1 MESEKWALLSRAG
14 WSGEIYFDFTAEAL
28 STPGAFGFYM
38 TFFKKVWPIVWKDM
52 ISELRSKE
60 VLISMCFFAFLVLII
75 FNFAFYTGVGQA
87 RGVLSGMLW
96 VAFIFSGLL
105 GLNQTFGSEKD
116 RGSLQGLLLC
126 PVSRATIYVG
136 KVTGN
141 FIFMAIMEIL
151 ILVLFAILFR
161 VNLWGFLGPLLFIIF
176 LGTLGFVFVGTI
188 FSAMS
193 VNAKSREI
201 LLSIILF
208 PIVVP
213 LIIAS
218 VKATEKILG
227 GASLIELYGWLKIL
241 VAFDIVFFLISF
253 WTFDFVLEE

>member
-1 MESEKWALLSRAG
+1 MA
-14 WSGEIYFDFTAEAL
+14 FFT
-28 STPGAFGFYM
+28 
-38 TFFKKVWPIVWKDM
+38 KVWPIVWKDLV
-52 ISELRSKE
+52 SELRTKE

-75 FNFAFYTGVGQA
+75 FNFSFFTGIEGSQ
-87 RGVLSGMLW
+87 GVLSGMLW

-126 PVSRATIYVG
+126 PISRPTIYIG
-136 KVTGN
+136 KVISN
-141 FIFMAIMEIL
+141 FLFMSIMELFIL
-151 ILVLFAILFR
+151 ILFAILFR
-161 VNLWGFLGPLLFIIF
+161 INLWTVLPLLFPVIF
-176 LGTLGFVFVGTI
+176 LGTSGFVFVGTI

-193 VNAKSREI
+193 VNARAREI

-218 VKATEKILG
+218 VKATEKILQG
-227 GASLIELYGWLKIL
+227 KAFPEISGWLKIL
-241 VAFDIVFFLISF
+241 LAFDCIFFFISYVM
-253 WTFDFVLEE
+253 FDFVLEE

>member
-1 MESEKWALLSRAG
+1 MCGIGVR
-14 WSGEIYFDFTAEAL
+14 
-28 STPGAFGFYM
+28 YM

-75 FNFAFYTGVGQA
+75 LNFAFFTGIGQVS
-87 RGVLSGMLW
+87 GILSGILW

-136 KVTGN
+136 KVIGN
-141 FIFMAIMEIL
+141 FLFMSIMEIL

-161 VNLWGFLGPLLFIIF
+161 VNLWGVLTPLSLIIF
-176 LGTLGFVFVGTI
+176 LGTLGFVSVGTI

-193 VNAKSREI
+193 VNARAREI
-201 LLSIILF
+201 LLTVILF

-218 VKATEKILG
+218 VKATEKIFQGRPL
-227 GASLIELYGWLKIL
+227 AEIYGWLKIL
-241 VAFDIVFFLISF
+241 IAFDIIFFLVSY
-253 WTFDFVLEE
+253 WTFDFVVEE

>member
-1 MESEKWALLSRAG
+1 MK
-14 WSGEIYFDFTAEAL
+14 
-28 STPGAFGFYM
+28 
-38 TFFKKVWPIVWKDM
+38 FFERVWPIVWKDM
-52 ISELRSKE
+52 ITELRTKE

-75 FNFAFYTGVGQA
+75 FNFAFFTGLGQQE
-87 RGVLSGMLW
+87 GILSGMLW

-126 PVSRATIYVG
+126 PVSRSAIYMG
-136 KVTGN
+136 KLIGN
-141 FIFMAIMEIL
+141 FLFMAIMEVL

-161 VNLWGFLGPLLFIIF
+161 VDILGILGPLSLVIL

-193 VNAKSREI
+193 VNAKAREI
-201 LLSIILF
+201 LLTIILF

-213 LIIAS
+213 LVIAS
-218 VKATEKILG
+218 VKATEKILQG
-227 GASLIELYGWLKIL
+227 TPFSEIYGWLKIL
-241 VAFDIVFFLISF
+241 LAFDIVFFLVSL
-253 WTFDFVLEE
+253 WAFDFVLEE

>member
-1 MESEKWALLSRAG
+1 MSDAWDRG
-14 WSGEIYFDFTAEAL
+14 CRH
-28 STPGAFGFYM
+28 YM

-75 FNFAFYTGVGQA
+75 FNFAFFTGIGQVK
-87 RGVLSGMLW
+87 GILSGMLW

-126 PVSRATIYVG
+126 PVSRSAIYVG
-136 KVTGN
+136 KVIGN
-141 FIFMAIMEIL
+141 FLFMSIMEIL

-161 VNLWGFLGPLLFIIF
+161 VDLWRALAPLALIIF

-193 VNAKSREI
+193 VHARAREI
-201 LLSIILF
+201 LLTIILF
-208 PIVVP
+208 PIVIP
-213 LIIAS
+213 LLIAS
-218 VKATEKILG
+218 VKATEKIFQ
-227 GASLIELYGWLKIL
+227 GAPLVEIYGWLKIL
-241 VAFDIVFFLISF
+241 IAFDLIFFLVSF
-253 WTFDFVLEE
+253 WTFEFVLEE